1 VAQAPPTAGRA
12 KVLRRSS
19 FERRR
24 NRAAY
29 AFLAPALVILA
40 VFVGWPIIDSLR
52 LSFTNARIIGPAQ
65 WIGLDN
71 WSKLIADSRFWN
83 DLGNTVLYAVVTA
96 PISIALALVF
106 AMLLNGKIPA
116 RGFFRS
122 VLFFPF
128 VASISIVSI
137 AWAFLLDPQVGTL
150 AAWLSDVG
158 LPIGNG
164 IRSPEWAMPAVML
177 VGIWRNTGFFMVM
190 YLAGLQS
197 IPSEIYEAAE
207 LDGARGWKR
216 FRSIVWPLLS
226 NTTFFV
232 VTIATIFSFQAFDQM
247 YVMTD
252 GGPFFKT
259 ETLVMYLYSAGFED
273 FDIGYAST
281 ISWALVIVVLVLSL
295 GQQSFFNKRAVQ
307 Y

>member
-1 VAQAPPTAGRA
+1 M
-12 KVLRRSS
+12 
-19 FERRR
+19 
-24 NRAAY
+24 
-29 AFLAPALVILA
+29 
-40 VFVGWPIIDSLR
+40 WPIIDSLR
-52 LSFTNARIIGPAQ
+52 LSFTDAHIVGPAQ
-65 WIGLDN
+65 WIGLSN
-71 WSKLIADSRFWN
+71 WSQLIADSRFWN
-83 DLGNTVLYAVVTA
+83 ALWNTVLYALVTA
-96 PISIALALVF
+96 PISIALALLF
-106 AMLLNGKIPA
+106 AVLLNGRLPA

-150 AAWLSDVG
+150 AAWLSDIG

-164 IRSPEWAMPAVML
+164 IRSPALAMPAVML

-190 YLAGLQS
+190 YLSGLQS
-197 IPSEIYEAAE
+197 IPGDIYEAAA
-207 LDGARGWKR
+207 LDGARGFKR
-216 FRSIVWPLLS
+216 FRLIVFPLLS

-252 GGPFFKT
+252 GGPFFRT
-259 ETLVMYLYSAGFED
+259 ETLVMYLYSSGFQD
-273 FDIGYAST
+273 FNIGYAST
-281 ISWALVIVVLVLSL
+281 ISWALVIVVLALSL
-295 GQQSFFNKRAVQ
+295 GQQWFFNKRTVQ